1 MRPNQNAKAAHMAAL
16 AFSLGFPLLSSYPDR
31 SSQLDLIAGLIS
43 RPFVSPPKQKPMIHQ
58 IRPLER

>member
-1 MRPNQNAKAAHMAAL
+1 MAAL
-16 AFSLGFPLLSSYPDR
+16 ALSLGFTLLSSYPDR